1 MLRKMICLEPKER
14 LTVPQILSHAWL
26 KDTNDDTDESS
37 SDNSQGG
44 DPQDDQGGD
53 G

>member
-14 LTVPQILSHAWL
+14 LTVPKILSHAWL

-37 SDNSQGG
+37 SDNSQEGG
-44 DPQDDQGGD
+44 PQEDHGGD